1 MMKQFYKSTCAM
13 VHPYVRKSHA
23 FKLTWS
29 NFLYA
34 SAHVYFK
41 YYLTVCS
48 LCIEIQL
55 IKRPAESPSQVI
67 HWKGGILS
75 G

>member
-1 MMKQFYKSTCAM
+1 MMKQFYKSTCAT

-23 FKLTWS
+23 FKLTRS

-41 YYLTVCS
+41 YYLRVCS
-48 LCIEIQL
+48 LCIKFEL

-67 HWKGGILS
+67 NWKGGILS